1 MDIQVSHYNLLKREF
16 FPHWI
21 FLAPLSKID
30 HKYRGLFLDSHSIPL
45 IYISILIS
53 LPHCLD
59 YCSFVVKFSNWE
71 MWVLQFPLL
80 FLKIILAIMGPLHFF
95 MNFKISLS
103 ISAKKKKKATEV
115 LVGTAWN
122 LQINLGSIAILTILS
137 FNSWI
142 YKIKSNLSWCLVI
155 LWDQSTQICSSN
167 TKHSR
172 DTWLLKIPP
181 QKKWY
186 TKRWGLQSHNISFI
200 LQSNALCKFPKQLS
214 SLSPK
219 T

>member
-1 MDIQVSHYNLLKREF
+1 
-16 FPHWI
+16 
-21 FLAPLSKID
+21 
-30 HKYRGLFLDSHSIPL
+30 
-45 IYISILIS
+45 
-53 LPHCLD
+53 
-59 YCSFVVKFSNWE
+59 

-103 ISAKKKKKATEV
+103 ISAKKKKATEV

-155 LWDQSTQICSSN
+155 LWDKSTQICSSN